1 LRIERITSPGIV
13 DPVEFSAR
21 MPAPFGLV
29 GVRTDGDSVAEILYL
44 PRSAGELAPRD
55 RIAETA
61 CGQIACYLDDP
72 DFAFDLPLAP
82 AGTPF
87 QRRVWRLIAAIP
99 RGATRSYGALADELG
114 SSPRPVGQACGA
126 NRFPLAI
133 PCHRVVAA
141 AGLGGFAHH
150 DAGFHVAV
158 KRWLLR
164 HEGARLAA

>member
-1 LRIERITSPGIV
+1 MA
-13 DPVEFSAR
+13 PVEFSAR

-29 GVRTDGDSVAEILYL
+29 GVRTDGDTVTEIVYL
-44 PRSAGELAPRD
+44 PRSAGELAPRG
-55 RIAETA
+55 RLAEAA
-61 CGQIACYLDDP
+61 CAQISRYFTDP
-72 DFAFDLPLAP
+72 DFAFTLPLGP
-82 AGTPF
+82 AGTSF
-87 QRRVWRLIAAIP
+87 QRSVWRLIGAIP
-99 RGATRSYGALADELG
+99 RGRTRSYGALAGELG

-141 AGLGGFAHH
+141 GGIGGFANH

-164 HEGARLAA
+164 HEGVELAA

>member
-1 LRIERITSPGIV
+1 
-13 DPVEFSAR
+13 

-29 GVRTDGDSVAEILYL
+29 GVRTDGDSVTEILYL

-55 RIAETA
+55 RVAETA

-87 QRRVWRLIAAIP
+87 QRRVWRLIAVIP
-99 RGATRSYGALADELG
+99 RGATRTYGALAEALG

-141 AGLGGFAHH
+141 EGLGGFAHH
-150 DAGFHVAV
+150 EAGFHVAV

>member
-1 LRIERITSPGIV
+1 MIPS
-13 DPVEFSAR
+13 DFSAR

-29 GVRTDGDSVAEILYL
+29 GVRTEGDSVAEIVYL
-44 PRSAGELAPRD
+44 PRSAGELAPRN
-55 RIAETA
+55 RIADTVCE
-61 CGQIACYLDDP
+61 QIARYLADP
-72 DFAFDLPLAP
+72 DFSFELPLGP

-87 QRRVWRLIAAIP
+87 QRNVWRLISAIP
-99 RGATRSYGALADELG
+99 RGLTRSYGELAQDLG

-141 AGLGGFAHH
+141 GGIGGFAHH
-150 DAGFHVAV
+150 DAGFHVSV

-164 HEGARLAA
+164 HEGVKLAA

>member
-1 LRIERITSPGIV
+1 MS
-13 DPVEFSAR
+13 
-21 MPAPFGLV
+21 APFGFV
-29 GVRTDGDSVAEILYL
+29 GVRTDGDQIAEIVYL
-44 PRSAGELAPRD
+44 PPSAGELAPRN
-55 RIAETA
+55 RVAEKA
-61 CGQIACYLDDP
+61 CAQIAGYLADP
-72 DFAFDLPLAP
+72 DFPFDLRLAP

-87 QRRVWRLIAAIP
+87 QRKVWRLIAAIP
-99 RGATRSYGALADELG
+99 RGRTRSYGELAREIR

-141 AGLGGFAHH
+141 DGLGGFANH

-164 HEGARLAA
+164 HEDVTLAA

>member
-1 LRIERITSPGIV
+1 
-13 DPVEFSAR
+13 

-29 GVRTDGDSVAEILYL
+29 GVRTEGDSVAEIVYL
-44 PRSAGELAPRD
+44 PRSAGELAPCN
-55 RIAETA
+55 RIAGTA
-61 CGQIACYLDDP
+61 CEQIARYLADP
-72 DFAFDLPLAP
+72 DFSFELPLGP

-87 QRRVWRLIAAIP
+87 QRKVWRLISAIP
-99 RGATRSYGALADELG
+99 RGLTRSYGELAQELG

-141 AGLGGFAHH
+141 GGIGGFAHH

-164 HEGARLAA
+164 HEGVKLAA

>member
-1 LRIERITSPGIV
+1 MN
-13 DPVEFSAR
+13 PVEFSAR
-21 MPAPFGLV
+21 LPAPFGLV
-29 GVRTDGDSVAEILYL
+29 GIRTAGDSVAEIVYL

-55 RIAETA
+55 RVAEA
-61 CGQIACYLDDP
+61 ASKQVARYLGDP
-72 DFAFDLPLAP
+72 DFAFDLPLGP

-87 QRRVWRLIAAIP
+87 QRGVWRLISAIP
-99 RGATRSYGALADELG
+99 RGRTRSYGELAGDLG

-141 AGLGGFAHH
+141 GGIGGFAHH

-164 HEGARLAA
+164 HEGVKVAA

>member
-1 LRIERITSPGIV
+1 
-13 DPVEFSAR
+13 
-21 MPAPFGLV
+21 MPAPFGVV
-29 GVRTDGDSVAEILYL
+29 GVRTAGDSVAEIVYL
-44 PRSAGELAPRD
+44 PRSARELEPRN
-55 RIAETA
+55 RVAEAA
-61 CGQIACYLDDP
+61 CAQIARYLADP
-72 DFAFDLPLAP
+72 DFCFELPLGP

-99 RGATRSYGALADELG
+99 RGSTRSYGELAGELR

-141 AGLGGFAHH
+141 SGIGGFAHH
-150 DAGFHVAV
+150 DAGFHLTV

-164 HEGARLAA
+164 HEGVKLAA

>member
-1 LRIERITSPGIV
+1 
-13 DPVEFSAR
+13 

-29 GVRTDGDSVAEILYL
+29 GVRTEGDSVAEIVYL
-44 PRSAGELAPRD
+44 PRSAGELAPRN
-55 RIAETA
+55 RTA
-61 CGQIACYLDDP
+61 DNVCEQIARYLADP
-72 DFAFDLPLAP
+72 DFSFDLPLGP

-87 QRRVWRLIAAIP
+87 QREVWRLISAIP
-99 RGATRSYGALADELG
+99 RGLTRSYGELAQELG
-114 SSPRPVGQACGA
+114 SSPRPIGQACGA

-141 AGLGGFAHH
+141 GGIGGFAHH

-164 HEGARLAA
+164 HEGVKLAA

>member
-1 LRIERITSPGIV
+1 
-13 DPVEFSAR
+13 

-29 GVRTDGDSVAEILYL
+29 GVRTDGASVAEILYL
-44 PRSAGELAPRD
+44 PRSAGALAPRD
-55 RIAETA
+55 RVAEATCA
-61 CGQIACYLDDP
+61 QIACYLADP
-72 DFAFDLPLAP
+72 DFAFDLRLGP

-99 RGATRSYGALADELG
+99 RGATRSYGALARDLG

-126 NRFPLAI
+126 NPFPLVI

-141 AGLGGFAHH
+141 AGVGGFAHH
-150 DAGFHVAV
+150 DGGFHIAV

>member
-1 LRIERITSPGIV
+1 MN
-13 DPVEFSAR
+13 PVEFSAR
-21 MPAPFGLV
+21 LPAPFGIV
-29 GVRTDGDSVAEILYL
+29 GIRTDGASVAEIVYL
-44 PRSAGELAPRD
+44 PPSAGELAPRD
-55 RIAETA
+55 RVAEA
-61 CGQIACYLDDP
+61 ASKQVARYLADP
-72 DFAFDLPLAP
+72 DFAFDLPLGP

-87 QRRVWRLIAAIP
+87 QRGVWRLIAAIP
-99 RGATRSYGALADELG
+99 RGQTRSYGALAGDLG

-141 AGLGGFAHH
+141 SGIGGFAHH

-164 HEGARLAA
+164 HEGVKIAA

>member
-1 LRIERITSPGIV
+1 MN
-13 DPVEFSAR
+13 PVEFSAR

-29 GVRTDGDSVAEILYL
+29 GVRTDGETVAEIVYL
-44 PRSAGELAPRD
+44 PRSAGKLAPRN
-55 RIAETA
+55 RIAEEA
-61 CGQIACYLDDP
+61 CGQIARYLADP
-72 DFAFDLPLAP
+72 DFAFDLRLGP
-82 AGTPF
+82 AGTAF

-99 RGATRSYGALADELG
+99 CGRTRTYGELAGKLG

-126 NRFPLAI
+126 NRFPLVI

-141 AGLGGFAHH
+141 AGIGGFAHH

-164 HEGARLAA
+164 HEGVDVAA

>member
-1 LRIERITSPGIV
+1 MNQI
-13 DPVEFSAR
+13 EFSAR
-21 MPAPFGLV
+21 MSAPFGFV
-29 GVRTDGDSVAEILYL
+29 GVRTDGDSVAEIVYL
-44 PRSAGELAPRD
+44 PRSAGELSPRN
-55 RIAETA
+55 RIAELA
-61 CGQIACYLDDP
+61 CVQIAGYLADP
-72 DFAFDLPLAP
+72 DSRFDLRLAP
-82 AGTPF
+82 VGTPF

-99 RGATRSYGALADELG
+99 RGRTRSYGELARDLH

-141 AGLGGFAHH
+141 HGLGGFANH

-164 HEGARLAA
+164 HEEAKLGA

>member
-1 LRIERITSPGIV
+1 M

-29 GVRTDGDSVAEILYL
+29 GVRTVGDAVAEIAYL
-44 PRSAGELAPRD
+44 PRSAGELAPHNRV
-55 RIAETA
+55 AEAA
-61 CGQIACYLDDP
+61 CAQIAGYLADP
-72 DFAFDLPLAP
+72 DFLFDLRLGP

-87 QRRVWRLIAAIP
+87 QRKVWRLISAIP
-99 RGATRSYGALADELG
+99 RGRTRSYGALAGELG

-141 AGLGGFAHH
+141 SGIGGFANH

-164 HEGARLAA
+164 HEGAALAA

>member
-1 LRIERITSPGIV
+1 VNPV
-13 DPVEFSAR
+13 DFSAR

-29 GVRTDGDSVAEILYL
+29 GVRTEGDAVAEIVYL
-44 PRSAGELAPRD
+44 PPSAGELAPRN
-55 RIAETA
+55 RVAEAA
-61 CGQIACYLDDP
+61 CAQIACYLEDP
-72 DFAFDLPLAP
+72 DFAFDLRLGP

-99 RGATRSYGALADELG
+99 RGRTRSYGALADELG

-141 AGLGGFAHH
+141 GGLGGFAHH

-164 HEGARLAA
+164 HEGAQVAA

>member
-1 LRIERITSPGIV
+1 V
-13 DPVEFSAR
+13 NQVEFSAR
-21 MPAPFGLV
+21 LPAPFGIV
-29 GVRTDGDSVAEILYL
+29 GIRTDGDAVAEIVYL
-44 PRSAGELAPRD
+44 PSSAGELAPLD
-55 RIAETA
+55 RVAEA
-61 CGQIACYLDDP
+61 ASEQVARYLVDP
-72 DFAFDLPLAP
+72 DFAFDLPLGP

-87 QRRVWRLIAAIP
+87 QRGVWRLISAIP
-99 RGATRSYGALADELG
+99 RGKTRSYGDLAGDLG

-141 AGLGGFAHH
+141 SGIGGFAHH

-164 HEGARLAA
+164 HEGVKVAA